1 MKLLITGALR
11 CTEEQ
16 LEKLK
21 ALGCEIL
28 FHQDERAKLPKEF
41 KEADGV
47 ICNGLFLYN
56 NIDEFKNLR
65 YIQLTSAGLDRVPL
79 DKIKERNIK
88 LYNARGV
95 YSVPMAEFVLGGVL
109 SLFKRL
115 NDFYENQKQRAWVKD
130 REIKELSG
138 STVCIIGTGSVGTEC
153 AKRFKAFDTTVL
165 AADIVKPV
173 SEYYDEYFT
182 MDKLPEAL
190 LKSDIVVLTLPL
202 NDSTKHLF
210 NKDLFKK
217 FRKESILVNIARGA
231 VVNEPDL
238 IEALQ
243 TGILGGALLDVFEA
257 EPLSESSPL
266 WNIKNVIVTPHN
278 SFASP
283 NNGKRLFEAVYNN
296 LKENRDGKIL

>member
-1 MKLLITGALR
+1 
-11 CTEEQ
+11 
-16 LEKLK
+16 
-21 ALGCEIL
+21 
-28 FHQDERAKLPKEF
+28 
-41 KEADGV
+41 
-47 ICNGLFLYN
+47 
-56 NIDEFKNLR
+56 
-65 YIQLTSAGLDRVPL
+65 
-79 DKIKERNIK
+79 
-88 LYNARGV
+88 
-95 YSVPMAEFVLGGVL
+95 
-109 SLFKRL
+109 
-115 NDFYENQKQRAWVKD
+115 
-130 REIKELSG
+130 
-138 STVCIIGTGSVGTEC
+138 
-153 AKRFKAFDTTVL
+153 
-165 AADIVKPV
+165 
-173 SEYYDEYFT
+173 

-238 IEALQ
+238 IEAPQ
-243 TGILGGALLDVFEA
+243 TGILGGAPLDVFEA

>member
-217 FRKESILVNIARGA
+217 LRKESILVNIARGA

-266 WNIKNVIVTPHN
+266 WNMKNVIVTPHN
-278 SFASP
+278 SFVSDRVETRL
-283 NNGKRLFEAVYNN
+283 GKMIQQN
-296 LKENRDGKIL
+296 LQKYIER